1 MWKGKENIL
10 KAGVSQDLLL
20 TLPKG
25 HYSRVKASVTSKQ
38 PLLAP
43 IAAGQTVG
51 TLRLTLDD
59 KPLAEYPL
67 VALEEMPLANIFG
80 RAWDTIKLWFK

>member
-1 MWKGKENIL
+1 M
-10 KAGVSQDLLL
+10 
-20 TLPKG
+20 T
-25 HYSRVKASVTSKQ
+25 SRQ

-43 IAAGQTVG
+43 ISAGQAVG
-51 TLRLTLDD
+51 TLHLTLDD

-67 VALEEMPLANIFG
+67 VALEEMPLGNIFG